1 MDAAMKEKVEET
13 VLEILRSVDMVKMSE
28 FDVRKL
34 AGEKLGMDLSE
45 PSRKKFV
52 RQVVEGFLQ
61 QRVQQQQQNDAVE
74 GAAGGGEVEEEEEEE
89 SNNRRSDGKEYDDDG
104 DLIICRLSDKR
115 RVTVQ
120 DFKGKTLVSIREYYE
135 KDGKFRPTSKGISLS
150 AEQWSTF
157 KKSLPAIEKAIDKM
171 EARLS

>member
-1 MDAAMKEKVEET
+1 MEAAMKEKVEET

-34 AGEKLGMDLSE
+34 AGEKLAIDLSE

-61 QRVQQQQQNDAVE
+61 QRLQEQQQNDAVE

-104 DLIICRLSDKR
+104 DLIICR
-115 RVTVQ
+115 
-120 DFKGKTLVSIREYYE
+120 VS
-135 KDGKFRPTSKGISLS
+135 FSC
-150 AEQWSTF
+150 F
-157 KKSLPAIEKAIDKM
+157 
-171 EARLS
+171 